1 MDFSPKLFGTL
12 DFDWRTGK
20 EHLHA
25 SRFFTHD
32 CGGALKIKNPA
43 LPKRDQ
49 RVIAIKTR

>member
-12 DFDWRTGK
+12 GFDWRTGK
-20 EHLHA
+20 EHLDLL
-25 SRFFTHD
+25 RITV
-32 CGGALKIKNPA
+32 GALRIKNPA